1 MGPRTQPEQVYSTN
15 RDIKTQD
22 AFGLLTIMTYMLS
35 AGIHWLPQMIL
46 WVMIH
51 TPFKEH
57 PLASASRS
65 VELFLLVLSA
75 GIHWLPQMVLWL
87 MITHRLK
94 RILSLICRL
103 GRVVYPRRLSLPG
116 KRG

>member
-35 AGIHWLPQMIL
+35 AGIHRLPQMIL

-51 TPFKEH
+51 TPFKED
-57 PLASASRS
+57 PLADLQVRKGGLPPLTFIARQ
-65 VELFLLVLSA
+65 A
-75 GIHWLPQMVLWL
+75 GVNLQIA
-87 MITHRLK
+87 
-94 RILSLICRL
+94 L
-103 GRVVYPRRLSLPG
+103 GCC
-116 KRG
+116 